1 MVLWQGQ
8 CPSATESSS
17 WLQYHMGWW
26 WSLRFQVST
35 MRAFPSFSYTKGK
48 MECDNC
54 HAQEQVG
61 SSNPLLRPR
70 KLCCPVFPI
79 KLGQGCCLVTQS
91 CPTFHDPNCNMQGLP
106 VPHHPLEFSQVHV
119 HYISNAIQPSHSL
132 TPFSP
137 SALNLSQHQGLFQWV
152 SCSHQVT
159 KMLELQLQHQSF
171 QRVFRHIY

>member
-1 MVLWQGQ
+1 MARAVSQCHRVQFLTTISYGLMVVPVFLG
-8 CPSATESSS
+8 E
-17 WLQYHMGWW
+17 YHE
-26 WSLRFQVST
+26 
-35 MRAFPSFSYTKGK
+35 SFSILFIYKRK

-119 HYISNAIQPSHSL
+119 HYISNAIQPSYPLMPS
-132 TPFSP
+132 SP
-137 SALNLSQHQGLFQWV
+137 ALNLSQY
-152 SCSHQVT
+152 QV
-159 KMLELQLQHQSF
+159 LSNELALCI
-171 QRVFRHIY
+171 R